1 MPAYPGLPCVSIIN
15 YPNFCSYLICSRSP
29 AYYGSDMTPDLA
41 VNLLLDVRN
50 GNYILRIFS
59 RVHLRGNIGS
69 FEEFRVLINNSFLGS
84 KPCHGTK
91 DLETPQFSAECA
103 KMLPKGAEGDRCSNC
118 LDQINLANVE
128 PKRVKEEQ
136 GEDINVLEI
145 FDEKPEELFN
155 EDNSIYEE
163 EDHQEIPGIIRDVL
177 ETNMKMDQDN
187 QDEGNSVSTDDE
199 LGKTVCC
206 AFCMRKL
213 ASSWDLGV
221 HLLTYHA
228 EQKGM
233 LKCWFRTPGN
243 LWKKAEI
250 LHSLKTRRRGEEDLK
265 RSYDCN

>member
-29 AYYGSDMTPDLA
+29 AYYGSDMTPYLA

-59 RVHLRGNIGS
+59 RGHLRGNIGS

-163 EDHQEIPGIIRDVL
+163 EDHQERAYLHDQLSSSRSSLAHSLYERVERLERWFLDDCWPILMAAKKSEPDPDMPGHDPEPTPS
-177 ETNMKMDQDN
+177 ETN
-187 QDEGNSVSTDDE
+187 
-199 LGKTVCC
+199 L
-206 AFCMRKL
+206 KL
-213 ASSWDLGV
+213 A
-221 HLLTYHA
+221 A
-228 EQKGM
+228 
-233 LKCWFRTPGN
+233 
-243 LWKKAEI
+243 
-250 LHSLKTRRRGEEDLK
+250 
-265 RSYDCN
+265 